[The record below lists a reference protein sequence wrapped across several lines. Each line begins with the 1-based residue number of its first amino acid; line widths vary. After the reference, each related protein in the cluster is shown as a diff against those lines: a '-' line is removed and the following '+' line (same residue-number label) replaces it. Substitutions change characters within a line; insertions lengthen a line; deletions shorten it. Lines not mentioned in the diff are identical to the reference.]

1 MVSPCHVV
9 SSVSAWI
16 FPQITCCYFCSSFSH
31 AASGGWVNW
40 KLVGGAGN
48 GNLPCHVGTPQL
60 LLYRLLQ
67 LRSLDDT
74 IIFVLFLDGLVKI
87 KAACVFLYFSL
98 VLNAPS
104 QHYWFPVKKYSVVV
118 RINGMCPLLWSHEI
132 LEKQEIC
139 DYEMACIPPKST
151 QKVIE
156 SQSDKANSVLGNV
169 SLSHIVIQAGTSM
182 KLG

>member
-1 MVSPCHVV
+1 MRSFFCFGALLLSTSYHFFHIHLNYFITGMVSPCHVV

-98 VLNAPS
+98 VLNVPS
-104 QHYWFPVKKYSVVV
+104 QHYWFPVKKSVWWFE
-118 RINGMCPLLWSHEI
+118 L
-132 LEKQEIC
+132 
-139 DYEMACIPPKST
+139 MACALFCEAMRFWRNRKFVIMKWHVFLLRVHRKS
-151 QKVIE
+151 
-156 SQSDKANSVLGNV
+156 
-169 SLSHIVIQAGTSM
+169 
-182 KLG
+182 